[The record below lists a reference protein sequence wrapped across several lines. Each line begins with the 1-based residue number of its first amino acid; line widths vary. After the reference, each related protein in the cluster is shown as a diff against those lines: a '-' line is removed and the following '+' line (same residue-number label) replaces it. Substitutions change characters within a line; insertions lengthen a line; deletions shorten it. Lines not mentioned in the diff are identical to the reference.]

1 MIYIFL
7 IILAI
12 VWILKYAFSKFM
24 EREYNITK
32 SEYQKIREGIVNNNI
47 YVIIFLIIVVFILI
61 TTKYSIYASII
72 LLIIVSVG
80 EFTYGLIKIK
90 KLDKDRYTL
99 YYIGDEL
106 ISSLIMIPAIVLFMI
121 S

>member
-12 VWILKYAFSKFM
+12 VWILKYTFSKFM
-24 EREYNITK
+24 EMEYNITK
-32 SEYQKIREGIVNNNI
+32 SEYQKIRKEIANNNI
-47 YVIIFLIIVVFILI
+47 YFIIFLIIVVFILI

-72 LLIIVSVG
+72 LIIIVSVG
-80 EFTYGLIKIK
+80 EFIYGLIKIK
-90 KLDKDRYTL
+90 KLDKNRYTI

-106 ISSLIMIPAIVLFMI
+106 ISFLLMIPAIVLFMI